1 MTWEEVNEMWS
12 KDKTLDITDLVRA
25 TADIPELHNK
35 YYVLYIKQ
43 HLRTMKMKADLVM
56 LEAKKTEYFN
66 GTMSE
71 EDLKKFGWKPNP
83 LKIMKAEIPRHIE
96 SDPDVQ
102 TLSLKIGYAQAVEEY
117 LKDILKNINNRNFL
131 IKNIIEQNKF
141 AAGGGY

>member
-83 LKIMKAEIPRHIE
+83 LKILKTEIPRYLE
-96 SDPDVQ
+96 SDHDIQ
-102 TLSLKIGYAQAVEEY
+102 TLSLKIGYASAVEEY